1 MSSGSVPLTGAPP
14 LSVKNTQTNSQ
25 AHRPSDPVR
34 DELVAKA
41 VHTARELVEITQDLA
56 RIDAIE
62 HQIKTLEAS
71 LNKAINQGASRDTLE
86 VYGKQIRDLRSFL
99 KVGEL
104 QSQHLAL
111 HNRLSVAGLSK
122 GEIDSTL
129 VQMTQLERELEQA
142 QFDVKG
148 GGTAREFAEY
158 QAHNRRM
165 EIGTLQSRLNDGG
178 LNPDDEHR
186 LRGRLKDAE
195 NSLASLDKSLK

>member
-14 LSVKNTQTNSQ
+14 PSVKNTQTNSQ

-148 GGTAREFAEY
+148 AEPLGNSRNTKPTTGGWRSELC
-158 QAHNRRM
+158 RV
-165 EIGTLQSRLNDGG
+165 D
-178 LNPDDEHR
+178 
-186 LRGRLKDAE
+186 
-195 NSLASLDKSLK
+195 